1 MHFTFDERYMFRCL
15 ELARHGLGSTAPN
28 PMVGAVLVHEGR
40 IIGEGFHQVCGG
52 PHAEVNC
59 LNNVAVQDRHLIPA
73 STLFVSLEPCAHH
86 GRTPP
91 CADRIIREGIR
102 DVVVAIRDPF
112 PLVAGKGIEMME
124 AAGIRVRIGP
134 LGKEAE
140 LLNKRFLTFHK
151 KRRPY
156 IILKWARSA
165 DGMIAGPG
173 PSRVS
178 ISGLATRA
186 LVHQW
191 RYEEAGIMVGA
202 GTVETDDPQLT
213 VRPSPSPR
221 QPVRIILD
229 PRLRLDSH
237 YRVFD
242 GEAPAIICN
251 TLKDGT
257 EGHLRYLRL
266 PPGEDLVPEMLR
278 RLHELSIQSILVE
291 GGQQLLNAFL
301 KADAWDEIRR
311 ITSTDKRIPGGYP
324 EPDWAGKEPSQRQH
338 IDQDIIET
346 FIHG

>member
-1 MHFTFDERYMFRCL
+1 MFRCL
-15 ELARHGLGSTAPN
+15 ELAGHGLGSTAPN
-28 PMVGAVLVHEGR
+28 PMVGAVLVHDDR

-59 LNNVAVQDRHLIPA
+59 LDNVSAEDRHLIPT
-73 STLFVSLEPCAHH
+73 STLYVSLEPCAHH

-91 CADRIIREGIR
+91 CADRIVREGIR

-112 PLVAGKGIEMME
+112 PLVAGKGIEWME
-124 AAGIRVRIGP
+124 AVGVRVRIGM
-134 LGKEAE
+134 LEKEAA

-151 KRRPY
+151 KGRPY

-178 ISGLATRA
+178 ISGKATRA

-213 VRPSPSPR
+213 VRPLPSPR

-229 PRLRLDSH
+229 PRLRLQGQ

-257 EGHLRYLRL
+257 KGHLRYLRL
-266 PPGEDLVPEMLR
+266 PPGEDLVPDMLR
-278 RLHELSIQSILVE
+278 CLYELNVQSVLVE
-291 GGQQLLNAFL
+291 GGQRLLNAFL

-311 ITSTDKRIPGGYP
+311 ITATDKRIPGGYP

-338 IDQDIIET
+338 MDQDIIET